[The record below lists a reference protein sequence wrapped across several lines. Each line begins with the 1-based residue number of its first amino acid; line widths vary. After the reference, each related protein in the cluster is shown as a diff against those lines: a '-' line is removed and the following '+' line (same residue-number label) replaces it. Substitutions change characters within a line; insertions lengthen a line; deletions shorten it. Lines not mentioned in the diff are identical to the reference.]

1 MKLLR
6 WANLMLGNERME
18 QREAGHD
25 VDGAEV
31 SKVVPYSLYRALEKR
46 IGTDVTHSVNKYST

>member
-1 MKLLR
+1 
-6 WANLMLGNERME
+6 MLGNESME

-31 SKVVPYSLYRALEKR
+31 SKAVPYSLYRALEKR